1 MATDVPSS
9 ETPAAPRAD
18 LTDLAAA
25 CGVSTT
31 FHDWQGRETTVPATT
46 ITAVLGAL
54 GLDVST
60 AQSTR
65 EALHEVKLRPWRRVL
80 PPVVVA
86 REGRVHP
93 VPVHVPHGDPVD
105 VVVELEGGGWAPLRQ
120 LDRWVDPVH
129 VDGVLT
135 GRATFELPDDLP
147 LGWHVLRAR
156 TPAGQVECPCV
167 VTPDVLELP
176 PTLQTGRSW
185 GYQTQ
190 LYSVRSSRS
199 WGVGDLADLAELSAV
214 AADQGA
220 GWVLVNPLAAAQ
232 PVPPM
237 EASPYL
243 PTTRRFVN
251 PLYLRVEDVREVAY
265 LTPGDRALVERL
277 AERVRPA
284 DRDAGQID
292 RDAAWAAKRQALEVV
307 FAHGRTPAREAA
319 FRRYVAAEDPG
330 LTGFATWCALA
341 ERFGLPAADW
351 PAEAASPEAAASS
364 GLAGELADRVEFHRW
379 LQWQCDEQLRTAQDA
394 ATAPGTGPG
403 IVHDL
408 AVGVHP
414 DGADVWSLGDA
425 LAHGVTV
432 GAPPDAFNQQG
443 QDWSQ
448 PPWRPDRLAELA
460 YAPFRDMVR
469 TILRHAGGLRLD
481 HVIGL
486 FRLWWIPQ
494 GASPAA
500 GTYVRFDHEALLGI
514 LALEAQR
521 AGAVLVGEDLGT
533 VEPWVREYLADRG
546 ILGSAVLWFE
556 YDGERPKAPEAYR
569 ELALASVT
577 VHDLPPTA
585 GYLAQEHVALRDRLG
600 LLTRPVE
607 EERAKDAAEQ
617 ERILGLVRERGLLRE
632 GADEQATVEALHRY
646 LALSPS
652 LMVGVSLVDAVGD
665 RRTQNQP
672 GTSLEYPNWRMP
684 LTGPDGEVVLLD
696 DLAGNARARSLARAV
711 DEALRG

>member
-1 MATDVPSS
+1 MPSDVAD
-9 ETPAAPRAD
+9 PAVLA
-18 LTDLAAA
+18 DLAAA
-25 CGVSTT
+25 CGVSAT
-31 FHDWQGRETTVPATT
+31 FTDWQGRETAVPATT
-46 ITAVLGAL
+46 TSAVLTAMGFDVGTTAAARRAL
-54 GLDVST
+54 
-60 AQSTR
+60 R
-65 EALHEVKLRPWRRVL
+65 EVKLAPWRRVL

-86 REGRVHP
+86 REGRVHH

-105 VVVELEGGGWAPLRQ
+105 VVVDLEDDGGWAPLRQ
-120 LDRWVDPVH
+120 VDRWIDPVD
-129 VDGVLT
+129 VDGRLT

-156 TPAGQVECPCV
+156 TPQGETECPVV

-176 PTLQTGRSW
+176 PTLRSGRSW
-185 GYQTQ
+185 GYQAQ

-199 WGVGDLADLAELSAV
+199 WGIGDLADLAELSAV
-214 AADQGA
+214 ATAQGA
-220 GWVLVNPLAAAQ
+220 GWILVNPLAAAQ

-237 EASPYL
+237 ESSPYL

-251 PLYLRVEDVREVAY
+251 PVYLRVEDVREVAY
-265 LTPGDRALVERL
+265 LSAQDRALVERL
-277 AERVRPA
+277 AGGVRPA
-284 DRDAGQID
+284 VRDAGEID
-292 RDAAWAAKRQALEVV
+292 RDRAWAAKLQALEVV
-307 FAHGRTPAREAA
+307 HAQGRTPAREAA
-319 FRRYVAAEDPG
+319 FRRYVASEEPG

-341 ERFGLPAADW
+341 ERFGLPASQW
-351 PAEAASPEAAASS
+351 PPEAADLAAVEAS
-364 GLAGELADRVEFHRW
+364 GLAAELAERVDFHRW
-379 LQWQCDEQLRTAQDA
+379 LQWQCDEQLATAQDA

-425 LAHGVTV
+425 LAHGVSV

-448 PPWRPDRLAELA
+448 PPWRPDRLADLA

-469 TILRHAGGLRLD
+469 TILRHAGGLRVD
-481 HVIGL
+481 HVLGL

-494 GASPAA
+494 GAPPSE
-500 GTYVRFDHEALLGI
+500 GTYVRYDHEALIGI

-533 VEPWVREYLADRG
+533 VEPWVRDYLADRG

-556 YDGERPKAPEAYR
+556 YDGADPKAPEDFR

-600 LLTRPVE
+600 LLTRPVQ
-607 EERAKDAAEQ
+607 EERERDAAEQ
-617 ERILGLVRERGLLRE
+617 ERILGLVRDRGLLDP
-632 GADEQATVEALHRY
+632 GADEQSTVEALHRY

-672 GTSLEYPNWRMP
+672 GTSDEYPNWRMP

-696 DLAGNARARSLARAV
+696 DLPGHARARSLARAV
-711 DEALRG
+711 EQALADRG